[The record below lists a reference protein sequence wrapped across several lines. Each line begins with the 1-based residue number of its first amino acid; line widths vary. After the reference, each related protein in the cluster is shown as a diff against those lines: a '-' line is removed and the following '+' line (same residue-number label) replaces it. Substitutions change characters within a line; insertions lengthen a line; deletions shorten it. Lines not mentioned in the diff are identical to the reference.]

1 MFGVHIVFFTEAVLY
16 WKELILCD
24 RAGVCRLARGIHSV
38 DVGVT
43 VWVKE
48 SIKNIGY
55 RPVCFARRN
64 KMMSRDSE
72 N

>member
-1 MFGVHIVFFTEAVLY
+1 M
-16 WKELILCD
+16 
-24 RAGVCRLARGIHSV
+24 ARGIHSV

-64 KMMSRDSE
+64 KMMRWDSE